1 MENIMNVDPGLL
13 IWTLV
18 NFIIFVFILYKIGL
32 KPMKESIQAREQG
45 IRSSIEQAEKANAE
59 AQALLKQS
67 QEKIAGAQT
76 EVSEILKKGQLQAEE
91 NLRNILNQAEKAK
104 QQKVEDATREIER
117 SKEAA
122 LKELRLQAAAIVIE
136 ATEKIIGEKL
146 DKEKDLKLVE
156 SYIDKIQKN

>member
-67 QEKIAGAQT
+67 QEKIAGAQA